1 MHIPEVCSHPQIFC
15 TNFGIELKMLGF
27 KIILEICFHPQMF
40 GTNLG
45 KELKILGFLHILEI
59 CFQPPN
65 VWHKYREG
73 IKKKNYTSQKYVS
86 TPQIF
91 GANIRTEV
99 KMLGFIH
106 ILEICFHPPNIWH
119 KYQDRSENVGF
130 CTHPRNMFPP
140 PNVLL
145 KFRERIKNVGFV
157 YTSQKYVSTPQIFGT
172 NIRIEVKML
181 VFFTHPRNMFPPPN
195 CLA

>member
-1 MHIPEVCSHPQIFC
+1 MFGMNFGIELKMLGFMHIPEVCSHPQIFC

-73 IKKKNYTSQKYVS
+73 IKKK
-86 TPQIF
+86 
-91 GANIRTEV
+91 
-99 KMLGFIH
+99 LH
-106 ILEICFHPPNIWH
+106 ILEN
-119 KYQDRSENVGF
+119 GF
-130 CTHPRNMFPP
+130 YTHPRNMFPP
-140 PNVLL
+140 PKYLAQ
-145 KFRERIKNVGFV
+145 ISG
-157 YTSQKYVSTPQIFGT
+157 QK
-172 NIRIEVKML
+172 
-181 VFFTHPRNMFPPPN
+181 
-195 CLA
+195 

>member
-1 MHIPEVCSHPQIFC
+1 MFVMNFGIELKMLGFMHIPEVCSHPQIFC

-73 IKKKNYTSQKYVS
+73 IKKK
-86 TPQIF
+86 I
-91 GANIRTEV
+91 
-99 KMLGFIH
+99 
-106 ILEICFHPPNIWH
+106 
-119 KYQDRSENVGF
+119 
-130 CTHPRNMFPP
+130 THPRNMFPP
-140 PNVLL
+140 PKYLAQ
-145 KFRERIKNVGFV
+145 ISG
-157 YTSQKYVSTPQIFGT
+157 QK
-172 NIRIEVKML
+172 
-181 VFFTHPRNMFPPPN
+181 
-195 CLA
+195 